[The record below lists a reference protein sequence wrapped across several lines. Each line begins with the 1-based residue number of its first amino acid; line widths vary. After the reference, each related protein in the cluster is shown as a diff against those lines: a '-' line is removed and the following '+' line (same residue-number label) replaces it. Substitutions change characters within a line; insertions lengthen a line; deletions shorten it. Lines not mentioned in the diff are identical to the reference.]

1 MRQKKSFTQNKKREV
16 VNDRMDSS
24 NSNDNADN
32 RSVARKINKKGEQ
45 MDRTKYNIHQKFWW
59 RIFGGMPVNKV
70 MPWVFTFIAI
80 SLIWCAVLTI
90 IIIK

>member
-1 MRQKKSFTQNKKREV
+1 
-16 VNDRMDSS
+16 
-24 NSNDNADN
+24 
-32 RSVARKINKKGEQ
+32 

-59 RIFGGMPVNKV
+59 SIFGGKPVNKV
-70 MPWVFTFIAI
+70 MPWVFTFITI

>member
-1 MRQKKSFTQNKKREV
+1 MKFLKCKQKG
-16 VNDRMDSS
+16 DR
-24 NSNDNADN
+24 
-32 RSVARKINKKGEQ
+32 

-59 RIFGGMPVNKV
+59 SIFGGKPVNKV